1 MEKGDSFQVLQPNN
15 VNRKMYPK
23 GIIGDGLS
31 AVQSVRFDPQD
42 KYLAAGCEDGSIK
55 IYNATNSKLVY
66 ILNQR
71 RVDKNSEEEQ
81 KRPSTCIRWRPAGN
95 SARTKNVLISVHA
108 DGSIQHWHT
117 TSGKSLHKLYSS
129 QNQLYCADFAPDGR
143 TFATAG
149 RDLIVRM
156 YDETT
161 KQIVVEFQP
170 GGAVSQGHSN
180 RIFSVKYNPQ
190 DPNILISGGWDNTIQ
205 IWDRREGSS
214 VSALF
219 GPHICGDAL
228 DIKDNQILAGSW
240 REKDQIQLF
249 DIRTG
254 EPQSPVD
261 WDGGVGIKRSAEP
274 CHVYAAQFSKH
285 DNGEMIL
292 AGGNKS
298 NEARSFDTM
307 NYNKPFAAVMDLP
320 GPVFSVDFSYSGS
333 QAALGCAD
341 GFIRLLTISKTV

>member
-1 MEKGDSFQVLQPNN
+1 MEKSDALTPLQPNN
-15 VNRKMYPK
+15 VNRKLFGK
-23 GIIGDGLS
+23 GVVGDGRS

-42 KYLAAGCEDGSIK
+42 KYLAVGCEDGSIK
-55 IYNATNSKLVY
+55 IFNAINNKLVY
-66 ILNQR
+66 TLNQR
-71 RVDKNSEEEQ
+71 RSESSEEEQ
-81 KRPSTCIRWRPAGN
+81 KRPSTCIRWRPTGS

-117 TSGKSLHKLYSS
+117 TSGKSLHKLYSA
-129 QNQLYCADFAPDGR
+129 QNQLYCADFAPDGLS
-143 TFATAG
+143 FATAG

-161 KQIVVEFQP
+161 KQVIVEFQP
-170 GGAVSQGHSN
+170 GGAGSQGHSN

-214 VSALF
+214 VAAIF
-219 GPHICGDAL
+219 GPHVCGDSL
-228 DIKDNQILAGSW
+228 DIKNNNILAGSW
-240 REKDQIQLF
+240 REKDQIQIF
-249 DIRTG
+249 DLRNA
-254 EPQSPVD
+254 EPLVTIE

-285 DNGEMIL
+285 DDGEMIM

-298 NEARSFDTM
+298 NEARWFDTM
-307 NYNKPFAAVMDLP
+307 NYNKPFGALMDLP
-320 GPVFSVDFSYSGS
+320 GPVFSVDFSHQGGL
-333 QAALGCAD
+333 AALGCAD
-341 GFIRLLTISKTV
+341 GLIRLIAISKTV